1 VHRVCVFCGSEKGN
15 RAEYSVLSRRLGS
28 ALVDQGLGLVYGGA
42 NVGLMGTLADEVL
55 RRDGYVIGVI
65 PKALVA
71 KEIAHPKLTDLRVVG
86 SMHERKATMAEL
98 SDAFIAMPGGFGTIE
113 EFVEVLTW
121 AQLGLHR
128 KPCALL
134 NVSGFFDPFLRF
146 IDHMVKEGFIT
157 KDSSHLVLSDSDPTR
172 LLNRIKEWQPPQ
184 TQKWIG
190 RVDV

>member
-1 VHRVCVFCGSEKGN
+1 VNLSIIAAAKFEVEPLKNVLEQFGFTPEVHVVGIG
-15 RAEYSVLSRRLGS
+15 
-28 ALVDQGLGLVYGGA
+28 ALNGA
-42 NVGLMGTLADEVL
+42 NIGLMGTLADEVL

-98 SDAFIAMPGGFGTIE
+98 SDAFIALPGGFGTME

-134 NVSGFFDPFLRF
+134 NVAGFFDPFLRF
-146 IDHMVKEGFIT
+146 IEHMVKEGFVS
-157 KDSSHLVLSDSDPTR
+157 KESSQLVLSDSDPNR
-172 LLNRIKEWQPPQ
+172 LLKKIKDWQPPQ
-184 TQKWIG
+184 TPKWIG